1 MQCFD
6 HNRQFSTS
14 PYNGPSAALTST
26 PAVASNGSKA
36 SKASKVRHKRAQPRT
51 TEHLYRRKS
60 ELIAGT
66 IGAVSAE
73 CSGLGSISSS
83 SLAGLRGGARCASLP
98 LPENTFYRYEHV
110 FSIKDKIKPSLPPRQ
125 RQAESAHIPLS
136 MPLGFAVAPGGSV
149 SAFEI
154 ALGLVEGSNGAGQV
168 STINTPALTLQ
179 CSENEDGRSTREVSQ
194 SFIAGMPSQC
204 SDIDLFLASLNAS
217 QSDPLAMSGLDLM
230 ATLTN
235 DYGSIGAGL
244 VLSSSISPTAIAN
257 SKPVSKKRGHE
268 DSDQVAK
275 RLKYEFKCTYL
286 GCGKAF
292 TKRCN
297 LTSHQLTHTEERQF
311 SCNFCQLHFHRKH
324 DLNRHTKT
332 HTGDRP
338 FVCTRCN
345 RGFARADALRR
356 HTSKGSS
363 CKSTAGGSPN
373 AHLAETPAV
382 DLNTVVADLTA
393 LGLWPII

>member
-1 MQCFD
+1 
-6 HNRQFSTS
+6 
-14 PYNGPSAALTST
+14 
-26 PAVASNGSKA
+26 
-36 SKASKVRHKRAQPRT
+36 
-51 TEHLYRRKS
+51 
-60 ELIAGT
+60 
-66 IGAVSAE
+66 
-73 CSGLGSISSS
+73 
-83 SLAGLRGGARCASLP
+83 
-98 LPENTFYRYEHV
+98 
-110 FSIKDKIKPSLPPRQ
+110 
-125 RQAESAHIPLS
+125 
-136 MPLGFAVAPGGSV
+136 MPLGFAVALGGSV

-154 ALGLVEGSNGAGQV
+154 ALGLVEGNNGAGQV
-168 STINTPALTLQ
+168 STINTLALTLQ
-179 CSENEDGRSTREVSQ
+179 RSENEDGRSTREVLQ
-194 SFIAGMPSQC
+194 SFIAEMPSQC

-235 DYGSIGAGL
+235 YYGSIGAGL
-244 VLSSSISPTAIAN
+244 APSSSVSPTAITN
-257 SKPVSKKRGHE
+257 SEPTSKKRGHE

-286 GCGKAF
+286 GCEKAF
-292 TKRCN
+292 ARRCN
-297 LTSHQLTHTEERQF
+297 LTSHQLTHTVERPYPCDLCEQR
-311 SCNFCQLHFHRKH
+311 FCRNH
-324 DLNRHTKT
+324 DLKRHMKT

-338 FVCTRCN
+338 FVCTHCN
-345 RGFARADALRR
+345 RGFARADALSR